1 MSEEGTGDPGS
12 HPSVITGSDSSC
24 AVDQQSAGSMSECHS
39 SAARLDCTSSLSD
52 ASELSGCTP
61 GQHHAAA
68 AAGLLSKPSTDVP
81 QPVSSTVSK
90 VSRSASCGCSLY
102 GVNLLLLI

>member
-1 MSEEGTGDPGS
+1 VSEEGSGDPGS

-24 AVDQQSAGSMSECHS
+24 AVDQQSAGSMSERRS
-39 SAARLDCTSSLSD
+39 STAWLDCTSSLSD

-61 GQHHAAA
+61 GQHHAA